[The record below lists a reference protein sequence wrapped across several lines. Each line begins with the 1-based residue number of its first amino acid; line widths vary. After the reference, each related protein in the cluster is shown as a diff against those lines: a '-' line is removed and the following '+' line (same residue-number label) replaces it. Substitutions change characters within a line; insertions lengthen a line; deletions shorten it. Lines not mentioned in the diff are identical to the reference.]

1 MYTPLNKLTPSFNFK
16 MPANIPSNHVLLS
29 SQNNQLSSDSPLVTR
44 SQVPSTF
51 LCPALEGTLFQDVMA
66 VLSYATNFCNM
77 PHSVMQ
83 GTWQE
88 REQLMEM
95 QIVKLITECDT
106 IKSAFEVLANAVQL
120 AQADSLAVDPLHFN
134 VTPLKPSLATPASHP
149 TPTTHPKIC
158 FWTQEDWNAW
168 LVSPEA
174 GQNPCGRYGYLEDSE
189 GEPLTNAILKDAHKH
204 AHGAWEEL
212 IQWNLAPKTWGKL
225 GMTGR
230 ELFHHIMEMS
240 YLLFKFANNGR
251 KLDHL
256 ASNMYSAWY
265 TKCFTADG
273 SLRPQGKCVKTEDES
288 SEDEDETEH
297 KKGKCTKKVI
307 DGDILKGSII
317 NYTTSGDPTS
327 DNELYIEPGYP
338 IIQMKSLIEAPA
350 AKSVIETHVMQ
361 AEDISMN
368 KENIVPHGTP
378 RMAANKVITNPFILP
393 NIFLQASTTILEI
406 PGVLTAPSAS
416 VKAPVSSVAS
426 SMTLSASL
434 PMQPPTPA
442 LFTHDFSACTYQ
454 FSTCAGADRQVC
466 KSIWLE
472 EDVNQPYKEW
482 MHQLKPNGT
491 TEEFQSYYKGL
502 CSDQVKAYEDEAYEL
517 VAKNAWVKE
526 TICQGTLH

>member
-134 VTPLKPSLATPASHP
+134 
-149 TPTTHPKIC
+149 
-158 FWTQEDWNAW
+158 
-168 LVSPEA
+168 
-174 GQNPCGRYGYLEDSE
+174 
-189 GEPLTNAILKDAHKH
+189 
-204 AHGAWEEL
+204 
-212 IQWNLAPKTWGKL
+212 
-225 GMTGR
+225 
-230 ELFHHIMEMS
+230 
-240 YLLFKFANNGR
+240 
-251 KLDHL
+251 
-256 ASNMYSAWY
+256 
-265 TKCFTADG
+265 
-273 SLRPQGKCVKTEDES
+273 CVKTEDES

-378 RMAANKVITNPFILP
+378 RMAANKVITNPL
-393 NIFLQASTTILEI
+393 LAGLAAWE
-406 PGVLTAPSAS
+406 S
-416 VKAPVSSVAS
+416 VS
-426 SMTLSASL
+426 SL
-434 PMQPPTPA
+434 PMASQ
-442 LFTHDFSACTYQ
+442 S
-454 FSTCAGADRQVC
+454 
-466 KSIWLE
+466 
-472 EDVNQPYKEW
+472 
-482 MHQLKPNGT
+482 PNVQ
-491 TEEFQSYYKGL
+491 EPKL
-502 CSDQVKAYEDEAYEL
+502 P
-517 VAKNAWVKE
+517 
-526 TICQGTLH
+526 